1 MDDDDYLNGLLEKAA
16 PADVAEYSWYECVEG
31 FKKADRDMGSAFHR
45 KLEWMNRAEPVYFAD
60 NGKMA
65 GFVKKFGKDC
75 GISEDYAGRIN
86 RARKAPRGAENF
98 SQHVMMELLSA
109 PDELR
114 DDFLS
119 SDEPVKVKDV
129 KAAKEGY
136 KKVKEKGN
144 KDLQEAVSSGSMKPR
159 EAAKTALGRA
169 EELQRELNSL
179 TDEEKIERLGGEKP
193 IDAAYQRKLDETLGE
208 DFNPNN
214 AATGILISLNRL
226 RLFGGKKE
234 IENYILGDLYRSVRM
249 QKYEAEALLM
259 LADVINENYDEIVG
273 YIDDKPNLKIVN

>member
-1 MDDDDYLNGLLEKAA
+1 MDDDDYHKSLVARANSRTLDDVADDVRKHLSEAVEGIIKAGQALQEGRDMNPSNIAFCKWCEEEFPDLKPKMRERMMQVGRRFDTTFMSQHLPITVLYELAA
-16 PADVAEYSWYECVEG
+16 PSV
-31 FKKADRDMGSAFHR
+31 
-45 KLEWMNRAEPVYFAD
+45 
-60 NGKMA
+60 
-65 GFVKKFGKDC
+65 
-75 GISEDYAGRIN
+75 
-86 RARKAPRGAENF
+86 
-98 SQHVMMELLSA
+98 
-109 PDELR
+109 PDELVE
-114 DDFLS
+114 DFMS

-129 KAAKEGY
+129 KVAKKGY
-136 KKVKEKGN
+136 KKVKDKGN
-144 KDLQEAVSSGSMKPR
+144 EDLQEAVSSGSMKPR
-159 EAAKTALGRA
+159 EAAKTALSRA

-193 IDAAYQRKLDETLGE
+193 IDAAYQRKLDETLGD

-234 IENYILGDLYRSVRM
+234 IENYILGELYRSVRM

>member
-1 MDDDDYLNGLLEKAA
+1 MDDDDYHKSLVARANSRTLD
-16 PADVAEYSWYECVEG
+16 DVADDVRKHLSEAVEG
-31 FKKADRDMGSAFHR
+31 IIKAGQALQEGRDMNPSNNAFH
-45 KLEWMNRAEPVYFAD
+45 EWCKKEFPDLKPKMRYRMMQVGRRFVRTFMSEHLPITVLYELAEPSV
-60 NGKMA
+60 
-65 GFVKKFGKDC
+65 
-75 GISEDYAGRIN
+75 
-86 RARKAPRGAENF
+86 
-98 SQHVMMELLSA
+98 
-109 PDELR
+109 PDELVE
-114 DDFLS
+114 DFMS

-129 KAAKEGY
+129 KVAKKGY
-136 KKVKEKGN
+136 KKVKDKGN
-144 KDLQEAVSSGSMKPR
+144 EDLQEAVSSGSMKPR
-159 EAAKTALGRA
+159 EAAKTALSRA
-169 EELQRELNSL
+169 EDLQRELNSL

-193 IDAAYQRKLDETLGE
+193 IDAAYQRKLDETLGD

-234 IENYILGDLYRSVRM
+234 IENYILGELYRSVRM